1 MCHQS
6 SVKPT
11 KIALDLWSRNILLYF
26 ILNKLMTKQR
36 SPAASNTR
44 VLNIEGVLNFRDIG
58 GYRGADGRQVVW
70 GKVFRSAQLDRLSEQ
85 GVCELAAL
93 DIKTVVD
100 LRFTDETQKYPTIRS
115 AVPNAEIIS
124 WHDEQETDSA
134 DKSAAMKLAWRE
146 SLDSKDPAKVREAM
160 RINYPKKLYTHRAI
174 YQKML
179 QRLSEGQTPLLFHC
193 AAGKD
198 RTGVG
203 AALILSLLGVDDQK
217 IIDDYLLTQKELE
230 GRVEAWFAGGATTEE
245 NYQEFQEKL
254 TRQSSELLAP
264 IFAADQIYI
273 ETLLEYVGSTYGSF
287 VHYAQQKLQLDD
299 AFVER
304 LRVQLLESPGA

>member
-11 KIALDLWSRNILLYF
+11 KIALDLWSRNIPLLIIF
-26 ILNKLMTKQR
+26 NKRMTKQK
-36 SPAASNTR
+36 PQAVVNPR

-58 GYRGADGRQVVW
+58 GYRSADGRQVTW
-70 GKVFRSAQLDRLSEQ
+70 GKIFRSAQLDRLSEQ
-85 GVCELAAL
+85 GVSELAAL
-93 DIKTVVD
+93 GIKTVVD
-100 LRFTDETQKYPTIRS
+100 LRFSDETQKYPTIRS

-124 WHDEQETDSA
+124 WHDEQEVGSA

-146 SLDSKDPAKVREAM
+146 SLDSKDPARVHEAM

-179 QRLSEGQTPLLFHC
+179 LRLSEGQTPLLFHC

-203 AALILSLLGVDDQK
+203 AALILSLLGIDDQQ
-217 IIDDYLLTQKELE
+217 IIDDYLLTQNELE
-230 GRVEAWFAGGATTEE
+230 GRVEAWFAGGATTED
-245 NYQEFQEKL
+245 NYQDFQEKL
-254 TRQSSELLAP
+254 ARQSSELLAP
-264 IFAADQIYI
+264 IFAADRAYI
-273 ETLLEYVGSTYGSF
+273 ETLLEYVDSTYGSF
-287 VHYAQQKLQLDD
+287 QRYAEQKLQLDD
-299 AFVER
+299 AFIER
-304 LRVQLLESPGA
+304 LQAQLLESPS

>member
-1 MCHQS
+1 MTNP
-6 SVKPT
+6 KP
-11 KIALDLWSRNILLYF
+11 
-26 ILNKLMTKQR
+26 Q
-36 SPAASNTR
+36 AASNLR

-58 GYRGADGRQVVW
+58 GYLGADGRQVVW

-93 DIKTVVD
+93 GIKTVVD

-115 AVPNAEIIS
+115 AVPNAEILS
-124 WHDEQETDSA
+124 WHDEQEAGSA

-174 YQKML
+174 YRKML
-179 QRLSEGQTPLLFHC
+179 LRLSEGQTPLLFHC

-203 AALILSLLGVDDQK
+203 AALILSLLGVDEQQ
-217 IIDDYLLTQKELE
+217 IIEDYLLTQKELE
-230 GRVEAWFAGGATTEE
+230 GRVEAWFAGGATTQE
-245 NYQEFQEKL
+245 NYQDFREKL
-254 TRQSSELLAP
+254 ARQSSELLAP
-264 IFAADQIYI
+264 IFEADRVYI
-273 ETLLEYVGSTYGSF
+273 ETLLEYVDTTYGSF
-287 VHYAQQKLQLDD
+287 ARYAQEKLQLEDV
-299 AFVER
+299 FIER
-304 LRVQLLESPGA
+304 LRAQLLESPSA